1 MVAAPRHAAFFLGKL
16 HPAFET
22 GINAHD
28 LDSVLAVHTPDA
40 TIATQEGSLV
50 TGVDAIRGQLDA
62 FFSVPGGRLSMS
74 TRYVMESGDLALLS
88 AEWTLTVG
96 DESAT
101 SISAEVAQRQP
112 DGGWLWILDHPF
124 TVMEMANA

>member
-1 MVAAPRHAAFFLGKL
+1 MPRGVELREL
-16 HPAFET
+16 HPAFEA
-22 GINAHD
+22 GYNAHD
-28 LDSVLAVHTPDA
+28 LDQVLALYAPGA
-40 TIATQEGSLV
+40 TLARQDGTYL
-50 TGVDAIRGQLDA
+50 TGLQAIREELDA

-88 AEWTLTVG
+88 AEWTLSVG

-101 SISAEVAQRQP
+101 CVSSEVAQRQP

-124 TVMEMANA
+124 TVMDPAAMASA